1 MSGGEIAG
9 LIAAGAFAV
18 LVLVACYVL
27 LKMGRIFDETAARV
41 RQTTATI
48 DEGTAR
54 VRQAGETVDEV
65 NTALAHVNV
74 ELAKVETITTNVE
87 AMSSN
92 LAALTSLFAA
102 MLGGPVVK
110 VAAFSYG
117 VRRAAAKR
125 ARGDLEARI
134 KTETHSQATALKAVR
149 KGR

>member
-92 LAALTSLFAA
+92 IAALTSLFAA

-117 VRRAAAKR
+117 VRRAAGKR

-134 KTETHSQATALKAVR
+134 STGTKSQGTALKAVR